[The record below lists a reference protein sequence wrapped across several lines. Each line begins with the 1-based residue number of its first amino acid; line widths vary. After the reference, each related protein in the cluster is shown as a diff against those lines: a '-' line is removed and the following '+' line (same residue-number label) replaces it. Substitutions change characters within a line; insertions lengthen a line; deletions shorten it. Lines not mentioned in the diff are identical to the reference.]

1 MAQIKPDFYQLKYL
15 DFPFRQNVETA
26 LGLQKA
32 VFYEREGDTG
42 NIASQADVLLARHAS
57 KSLRKSTVGGYG
69 KQGSLWPKVQ
79 PVSVK
84 GRACFQIVSRVFSAA
99 IM

>member
-57 KSLRKSTVGGYG
+57 ESLRKSTVARKATGNKALYG
-69 KQGSLWPKVQ
+69 QKYNLYQ
-79 PVSVK
+79 
-84 GRACFQIVSRVFSAA
+84 
-99 IM
+99 